1 MPQDVISMQPQQ
13 MLQFLVK
20 YLFKVCGYAFYS
32 GVRQEDERCLSLKC
46 FTYERAKDCEE
57 PSPEAI
63 AFETNYVTQAEQLV
77 SAGP

>member
-46 FTYERAKDCEE
+46 YVYERA
-57 PSPEAI
+57 
-63 AFETNYVTQAEQLV
+63 
-77 SAGP
+77 